1 VTIATGRLGRT
12 KATDEERNVDRTDL
26 EDWLA
31 RYRRAWTNDDPAE
44 IAGLFTED
52 ASYSPWPFSKA
63 WQGRERIVEKW
74 IDRGDSNRPWGFEHE
89 ILAFE
94 GDTGVV
100 RGLTTSPPYGD
111 EPLAV
116 YSNIWLVRLEPDGR
130 AREFAE
136 WWIEKPSDKPRG

>member
-1 VTIATGRLGRT
+1 M
-12 KATDEERNVDRTDL
+12 DRSDL

-31 RYRRAWTNDDPAE
+31 RYRRAWTTDDPAD
-44 IAGLFTED
+44 IAALFTED
-52 ASYSPWPFSKA
+52 ASYSPWPFSQS
-63 WQGRERIVEKW
+63 WHPRDQIVDKW
-74 IDRGDSNRPWGFEHE
+74 IGRGDSKRGWQFDHD

-100 RGLTTSPPYGD
+100 RGITHYDPHDDDPEGT
-111 EPLAV
+111 
-116 YSNIWLVRLEPDGR
+116 YSNIWLVRLDPDGR